1 MKNNDDEIVVSVEVD
16 KSEIKKRKK
25 EKKKKYGKMAKGI
38 RTEEPLN
45 KKKRLSRIKNM
56 IIFIFFIIIIIFILK
71 SGIFN
76 IKNIEVSGNSNLSK
90 ERIITLSGITDA
102 DNLFELN
109 KKSISSKLKENAYIE
124 SVRIS
129 KKMPDTICIDV
140 VEREPTYILQFSDSY
155 VYINNQGYLLEVS
168 NEKANVPIILGFTT
182 DLNNMT
188 AGNRLNEEDLNTMNS
203 IIKLCDV
210 AKNNEMGDY
219 ITKID
224 ISDKSN
230 YIIEMESKGKRVNLG
245 DCSNYSNLNTKMLYL
260 YSILQTTENKREEI
274 FLNVDL
280 NKGKVYSRPIS

>member
-1 MKNNDDEIVVSVEVD
+1 MKDNDDEIVVSVEVN
-16 KSEIKKRKK
+16 KSDIKKRKK
-25 EKKKKYGKMAKGI
+25 EKKKKYGKKAKDI

-45 KKKRLSRIKNM
+45 QKKKISRIRNV
-56 IIFIFFIIIIIFILK
+56 IIFIFLIVIIFFILR
-71 SGIFN
+71 SGLFD

-90 ERIITLSGITDA
+90 DKIITLSGITDN

-124 SVRIS
+124 SVKIS
-129 KKMPDTICIDV
+129 KKLPDTICIDV
-140 VEREPTYILQFSDSY
+140 IEREPTFMLQFSDSY
-155 VYINNQGYLLEVS
+155 VYINNQGYLLEIS
-168 NEKANVPIILGFTT
+168 NEKVNVPIILGFTT
-182 DLNNMT
+182 DLSNMT
-188 AGNRLNEEDLNTMNS
+188 AGNMLNEEDLNKMNS

-210 AKNNEMGDY
+210 ANNNDIGEF

-224 ISDKSN
+224 ISDRSN
-230 YIIEMESKGKRVNLG
+230 YVIEMEGKGKRINLG

-260 YSILQTTENKREEI
+260 YSILQTTENKKEEI